1 MIQLGISAFYHDS
14 AACIVKDGKVLGAVE
29 EERFTGIKHD
39 SSFPIHSI
47 YWLLKY
53 LEIKIEDI
61 DRVCWYE
68 NPDLKKERVLETF
81 KKHPLKNFWNRRK
94 FLKRHKVE
102 GNIRDLLVKYLNYTG
117 PIDFVDHHHSH
128 AAFSYYTSPYKD
140 AAIVSIDGVG
150 EWETV
155 SIYCGVGSHL
165 YKMETVRFPHSLGM
179 FYSTFTAF
187 LGFKPNE
194 GEYKVMG
201 LASYGDYTVYYQK
214 LSELITLKPKGR
226 FEIDQTHF
234 TWEYSDEIM
243 FKKNLGLYLG
253 IKPRLSSDA
262 ITREHRNLAA
272 ALQRIY
278 EIVFLHIL
286 SYAKKISSSD
296 SLCLSGGCAYN
307 GVANQKA
314 YNVFD
319 SVWVPFAP
327 SDAGSAIGACL
338 ANLRTMKRGNR
349 DPYLGPECD
358 DHEILKAL
366 ENFKGKIV
374 VEEAEEDA
382 IIIKAAAAIHEGQII
397 GMIQG
402 RMEFGARAL
411 GNRSILAS
419 PLRKGMKSKLN
430 RVIKKREGFR
440 PFAPSCTEEDA
451 HLYFENIE
459 PIPYMSHVV
468 MVKLEHNLPSITHV
482 DGTARLQ
489 TVNENQNRYYH
500 KLLKHLGSLSGYPI
514 CLNTSF
520 NFKDQTITMTP
531 QEAIERFLDCEMDAL
546 IINNFYIT
554 KSWSKNS
561 SIGSKRN

>member
-14 AACIVKDGKVLGAVE
+14 AACIVKDGKVLAAVE

-47 YWLLKY
+47 HWLLEY
-53 LEIKIEDI
+53 LEIEMDDI

-94 FLKRHKVE
+94 FLKRHRVE
-102 GNIRDLLVKYLNYTG
+102 GNIQDVLITHLNYRG
-117 PIDFVDHHHSH
+117 PIDFVEHHLSH

-140 AAIVSIDGVG
+140 AAVVSIDGVG

-155 SIYCGVGSHL
+155 SIYCGLGNHL
-165 YKMETVRFPHSLGM
+165 YKMESEKFPNSMGM

-194 GEYKVMG
+194 GEYKIMG
-201 LASYGDYTVYYQK
+201 LAPYGDYKVYYQK
-214 LSELITLKPKGR
+214 LSSLITLKDNGR
-226 FEIDQTHF
+226 FEIDQKHF
-234 TWEYSDEIM
+234 TWEHSDEIM
-243 FKKNLGLYLG
+243 FKKSLAFYLGL
-253 IKPRLSSDA
+253 KPRISSES
-262 ITREHRNLAA
+262 ITRDHRNLAA

-286 SYAKKISSSD
+286 SHAKKISSSD

-314 YNVFD
+314 YHLFKH
-319 SVWVPFAP
+319 VWVPFAP

-338 ANLRTMKRGNR
+338 ASLRTTRRDNT
-349 DPYLGPECD
+349 DPYLGPEYD
-358 DHEILKAL
+358 DFDIAKEIEK
-366 ENFKGKIV
+366 FKDKIQ

-382 IIIKAAAAIHEGQII
+382 IIMKAATAIHSGQIV
-397 GMIQG
+397 GLFQG

-419 PLRKGMKSKLN
+419 PLQKGMKNKLN
-430 RVIKKREGFR
+430 RVVKKREGFR

-451 HLYFENIE
+451 STYFENVE
-459 PIPYMSHVV
+459 PIPYMSQVV
-468 MVKLEHNLPSITHV
+468 NVKLKYHLPSITHI

-489 TVNENQNRYYH
+489 TVNKNQNKYYH
-500 KLLKHLGSLSGYPI
+500 KLLKQVGALSGYPI

-531 QEAIERFLDCEMDAL
+531 YEAIERFLDCDMDAL
-546 IINNFYIT
+546 VINNFYIT
-554 KSWSKNS
+554 KSWLKKS
-561 SIGSKRN
+561 STGSKRN